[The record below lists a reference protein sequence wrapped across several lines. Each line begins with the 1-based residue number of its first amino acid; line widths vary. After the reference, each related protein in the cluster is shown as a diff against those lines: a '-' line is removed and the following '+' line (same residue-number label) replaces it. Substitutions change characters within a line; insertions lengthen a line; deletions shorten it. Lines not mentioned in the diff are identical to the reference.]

1 MNLSSQSSAAL
12 NIKQLE
18 AQTGIGRA
26 TIRFYERKKLL
37 GTIPRSANNYRD
49 YPPDLVKELKMLRGM
64 QALGFSLDEVRAV
77 LQGIRA
83 QGINCLDGTRLLAAK
98 REAINGQIRHMR
110 QVARQLLA
118 EQKRLEVRAREFG
131 LK

>member
-1 MNLSSQSSAAL
+1 MNFSSQSSDVL
-12 NIKQLE
+12 NIKELE

-26 TIRFYERKKLL
+26 TIRFYERQKLL
-37 GTIPRSANNYRD
+37 GKVPRRANNYRD
-49 YPPDLVKELKMLRGM
+49 YPPELVRELKMLRGM
-64 QALGFSLDEVRAV
+64 QALGFSLEEVRAV

-83 QGINCLDGTRLLAAK
+83 RGINCLDGARLLAAK

-118 EQKRLEVRAREFG
+118 EQKRLEIRAREVG
-131 LK
+131 SK